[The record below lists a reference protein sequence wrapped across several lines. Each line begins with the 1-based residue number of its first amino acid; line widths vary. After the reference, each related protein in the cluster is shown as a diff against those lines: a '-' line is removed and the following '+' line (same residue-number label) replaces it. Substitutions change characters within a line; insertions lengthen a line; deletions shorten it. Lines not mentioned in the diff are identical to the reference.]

1 MNKQTGVTL
10 GGMMIFLFL
19 MGLAAYSATRVIP
32 AYMDYWLVQR
42 TLDQLV
48 RQDNLAN
55 GDDEHIREQFAKH
68 LSLNNITLVK
78 RSDLLIERIPSGV
91 RLSATFSTKRPY
103 MGSVNLCLDFQ
114 AEASSGGG
122 N

>member
-1 MNKQTGVTL
+1 MNKQSGVTL
-10 GGMMIFLFL
+10 GGMIIFLFF
-19 MGLAAYSATRVIP
+19 MGLLAYTATRVLP
-32 AYMDYWLVQR
+32 AYMDFWLVQR

-48 RQDNLAN
+48 KQDKLADSN
-55 GDDEHIREQFAKH
+55 DERIREQFSKH
-68 LSLNNITLVK
+68 LSLNNITLVT

-103 MGSVNLCLDFQ
+103 MGPVSLCLDFQ
-114 AEASSGGG
+114 AEASGGAG

>member
-1 MNKQTGVTL
+1 MNKQSGVTL
-10 GGMMIFLFL
+10 GGMIIFLFF
-19 MGLAAYSATRVIP
+19 MGLLAYTATRVLP
-32 AYMDYWLVQR
+32 AYMDFWLVQR

-48 RQDNLAN
+48 NQDKLADSN
-55 GDDEHIREQFAKH
+55 DERIREQFSKH
-68 LSLNNITLVK
+68 LSLNNITLVT

-103 MGSVNLCLDFQ
+103 MGPVSLCLDFQ
-114 AEASSGGG
+114 AEASGGAG